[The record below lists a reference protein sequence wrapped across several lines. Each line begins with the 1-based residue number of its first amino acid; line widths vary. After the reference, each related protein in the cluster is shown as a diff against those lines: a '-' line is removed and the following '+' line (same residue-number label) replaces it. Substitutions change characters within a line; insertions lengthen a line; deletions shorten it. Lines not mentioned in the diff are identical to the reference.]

1 MVGARLVEDS
11 SIVASGAWSSDGSAF
26 FIRELG
32 PRTKARPET
41 RSGKHR
47 SFICSPPCVNPQHN
61 SHFHLRTRRQQGLC
75 AKPWLSQHS
84 CCPPSWGGGN
94 EGLGWRGERRE
105 VLNELAVLPP
115 GGSPRMLSLK
125 QQSGQ
130 FKSGYSRGRK
140 CNKCELVGLTT
151 EGFPEEVRCE

>member
-61 SHFHLRTRRQQGLC
+61 SHFHLQTRRQQGLC
-75 AKPWLSQHS
+75 DKPWAQPTLLL
-84 CCPPSWGGGN
+84 PTFLGRWKRGTGVVGREEGGL
-94 EGLGWRGERRE
+94 E
-105 VLNELAVLPP
+105 
-115 GGSPRMLSLK
+115 
-125 QQSGQ
+125 
-130 FKSGYSRGRK
+130 
-140 CNKCELVGLTT
+140 
-151 EGFPEEVRCE
+151 